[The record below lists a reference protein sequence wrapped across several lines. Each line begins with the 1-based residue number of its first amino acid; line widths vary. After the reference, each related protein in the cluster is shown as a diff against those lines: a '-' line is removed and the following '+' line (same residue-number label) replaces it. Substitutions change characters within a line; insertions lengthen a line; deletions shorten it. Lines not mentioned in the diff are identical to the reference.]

1 MIREVHMDKREFK
14 GRSILPGCV
23 EGESVVT
30 KFGFN
35 TLACFSEALVSDAS
49 CAICSDHNNP
59 DLFGKQL
66 DGKIICI
73 PKTIGS
79 TTAGAIWEH
88 LLLCGLAPKAMLF
101 ADRIDSLAAAGLVV
115 ADIWVEKRIVTIDKL
130 GYNFLN
136 HLRDNVRILI
146 QENAKVIVG

>member
-1 MIREVHMDKREFK
+1 MMATREFM
-14 GRSILPGCV
+14 GRPVLPGRV
-23 EGESVVT
+23 EAEAVVT
-30 KFGFN
+30 SFGFN
-35 TLACFSEALVSDAS
+35 TLACFSEALVSDAR

-59 DLFGKQL
+59 ELYGKQL

-79 TTAGAIWEH
+79 TTAGAVWEH

-115 ADIWVEKRIVTIDKL
+115 ADIWAEMRIVTIDQL
-130 GYNFLN
+130 GYDFLK
-136 HLRDNVRILI
+136 HVKHNVRILI
-146 QENAKVIVG
+146 QENARVIVG

>member
-1 MIREVHMDKREFK
+1 MMATREFM
-14 GRSILPGCV
+14 GRPVLPGRV
-23 EGESVVT
+23 EAEAVVT
-30 KFGFN
+30 SFGFN
-35 TLACFSEALVSDAS
+35 TLACFSEALVSDAR

-59 DLFGKQL
+59 ELYGKQL

-79 TTAGAIWEH
+79 TTAGAVWEH

-115 ADIWVEKRIVTIDKL
+115 ADIWADMRIVTIDQL
-130 GYNFLN
+130 GYDFLK
-136 HLRDNVRILI
+136 HVKHNVRILI
-146 QENAKVIVG
+146 QENARVIVG